1 MGNCST
7 CPSKSSCNA
16 SKSEENSCGKIS
28 IKHGQIKN
36 VIGVIS
42 GKGGVGKSTV
52 LDGRLLILEW
62 TNLWENV
69 ISWF

>member
-7 CPSKSSCNA
+7 CSSKASCNA
-16 SKSEENSCGKIS
+16 SKSAENNCGKIS
-28 IKHGQIKN
+28 IKHGKIKN

-52 LDGRLLILEW
+52 SGI
-62 TNLWENV
+62 
-69 ISWF
+69 